1 MQDQS
6 CLKHVSMFRF
16 FSRNTPVSTFLPC
29 FTCSVAQLALAPQKW
44 RPGQLLHPKKS
55 FGSGVLGSATAQRHA
70 ACCSDTDAAA
80 AALTLSLLLRLD
92 LSLLLLLFCVLPGEV
107 TKINTHVWRYIRR
120 DDDVDVQ
127 MNSLLIVPIAFR
139 LPTCTPCMCSC
150 TPHCFSQCF

>member
-1 MQDQS
+1 M
-6 CLKHVSMFRF
+6 
-16 FSRNTPVSTFLPC
+16 
-29 FTCSVAQLALAPQKW
+29 
-44 RPGQLLHPKKS
+44 HPKKS

-70 ACCSDTDAAA
+70 ACCSDTAAA

-139 LPTCTPCMCSC
+139 LPTYTMYVQLYTSLFLPMFLNVSGHFCV
-150 TPHCFSQCF
+150 FLFLF